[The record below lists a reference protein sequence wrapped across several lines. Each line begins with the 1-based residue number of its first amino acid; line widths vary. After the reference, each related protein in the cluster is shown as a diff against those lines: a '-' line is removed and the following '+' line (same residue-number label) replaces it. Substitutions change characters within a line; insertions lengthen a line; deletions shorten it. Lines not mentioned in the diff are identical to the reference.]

1 VSDVESI
8 LRAEARRRG
17 VVLEIELAPEA
28 LAITGD
34 RIQVQQ
40 VLINLVLNA
49 MDAVADL
56 PDARR
61 AVTVSVTRNVNGAVL
76 AVRDRGHGIG
86 TEQRTM
92 VFEPLFSTKP
102 NGMGLG
108 LSISRTIVEARGG
121 RIQVDSVPG
130 EGSVFQVEFPLA
142 GANSA
147 PSPRP
152 AVPAGSEGLMV

>member
-1 VSDVESI
+1 
-8 LRAEARRRG
+8 
-17 VVLEIELAPEA
+17 
-28 LAITGD
+28 
-34 RIQVQQ
+34 
-40 VLINLVLNA
+40 
-49 MDAVADL
+49 
-56 PDARR
+56 
-61 AVTVSVTRNVNGAVL
+61 
-76 AVRDRGHGIG
+76 
-86 TEQRTM
+86 M

-108 LSISRTIVEARGG
+108 LSISRTFVEAHGG

-130 EGSVFQVEFPLA
+130 EGSVFQVEFALA